1 MMKPMLGLSLHV
13 SMPVCVH
20 DGGVWATAGIA
31 NVATAASAAKTEKC
45 FNINVSL

>member
-20 DGGVWATAGIA
+20 EGGVCAAAGTDSIA
-31 NVATAASAAKTEKC
+31 IVVSVATSE
-45 FNINVSL
+45 